1 MLEIREAT
9 LDDADGIVAVLNP
22 IIESG
27 AYTILDAPL
36 TAEAEREFI
45 RNCSPRGVFL
55 VAVDRS
61 NGAVVGFQNTQPLVT
76 YTHALDHVGDIGTYV
91 DLSRHRQGIAKRL
104 FQASFVKAQEKGFE
118 KLFTLVRSD
127 NPAALQTYLHHGFEV
142 VGTARR
148 HAVIRGQ
155 YVDETLIERFLDPL
169 HA

>member
-1 MLEIREAT
+1 MLDIREAT

-91 DLSRHRQGIAKRL
+91 DLSRRRQGIAKQL
-104 FQASFVKAQEKGFE
+104 FQVSFAKARDKGYE

-127 NPAALQTYLHHGFEV
+127 NPAALQTYLHHGFDI

-148 HAVIRGQ
+148 HAKLRGQ